1 MKWNL
6 NWFPYET
13 DFEMNFKF
21 SFKSKLNMKKKLTFE
36 MRIVYKNSLALMDHH
51 RRLVL
56 YISYI
61 ILSKLTTY

>member
-1 MKWNL
+1 MKLNL
-6 NWFPYET
+6 NWFPYEA

-21 SFKSKLNMKKKLTFE
+21 SFKFKLNMKKKLTFE
-36 MRIVYKNSLALMDHH
+36 MSIVYKNSLALMDHH